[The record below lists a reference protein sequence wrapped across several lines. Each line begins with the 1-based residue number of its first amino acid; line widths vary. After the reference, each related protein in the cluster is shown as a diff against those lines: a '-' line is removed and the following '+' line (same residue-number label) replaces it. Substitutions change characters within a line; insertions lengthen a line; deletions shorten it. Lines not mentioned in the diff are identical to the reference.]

1 MDIRCE
7 RCGAE
12 YEIDASQV
20 GAAGLPVRCAAC
32 QHVFKVFRPSAPV
45 AQPAMLQLRLHRG
58 GAAQVIACPDRAT
71 LQRWIL
77 EHRLLRED
85 ELFDDGR
92 WLALGVACAEVF
104 EMMEAASRPLPA
116 SPAAASLSTGTT
128 PTRCETPRLSTGSTP
143 SAALSEDTVP
153 SIGGLPSF
161 DPVPA
166 DRHQA
171 SFAGLEPL
179 DADIAAQDAWSKPQE
194 AEQADLSLARTE
206 LEMRPAAWTAPEPQ
220 EKTDPSPA
228 FVQAMFPATEPLP
241 EDTVVTASPLPPET
255 ESPAASDE
263 DDELDPEILA
273 FQQRARRGKLLAVAV
288 IVLVAAAAAVAY
300 TMWPAGPATGT
311 QTASDTQAA
320 VTPPSAPEVE
330 QASATP
336 EPEAPEAAAAA
347 SPSPTPEA
355 VQAAATPEPE
365 PTKAPAPAPVKTI
378 TAQAPKKAEVTTAM
392 APPPVDVDKL
402 LETANRQLERGQQTQ
417 AVATYDKV
425 LAANPRHS
433 EALYGKGVALYDLGR
448 NDQAISALS
457 KALDANPRF
466 GDAAVMLAEA
476 YKQKGQSAEAVRWY
490 RRYLEIMPNGDMAVI
505 ARTNIEQLK

>member
-12 YEIDASQV
+12 YEIDESQV

-32 QHVFKVFRPSAPV
+32 QHVFKVFRPTAPV

-104 EMMEAASRPLPA
+104 EMLEAASRPLPA
-116 SPAAASLSTGTT
+116 SPAAASLSTGLT
-128 PTRCETPRLSTGSTP
+128 PPRGETPR
-143 SAALSEDTVP
+143 LSEDTVP

-179 DADIAAQDAWSKPQE
+179 DADIAAQDAWSNPPD
-194 AEQADLSLARTE
+194 AEQADPSLARTE
-206 LEMRPAAWTAPEPQ
+206 LEMRPVAWTSPEPQ

-300 TMWPAGPATGT
+300 TMWPAGQPSGT

-320 VTPPSAPEVE
+320 VTPPPAPEAD

-336 EPEAPEAAAAA
+336 EPEAAAAA

-355 VQAAATPEPE
+355 VQAVATPEPE
-365 PTKAPAPAPVKTI
+365 PAKAPEPAPVKTV

-392 APPPVDVDKL
+392 APPAVDVDKL